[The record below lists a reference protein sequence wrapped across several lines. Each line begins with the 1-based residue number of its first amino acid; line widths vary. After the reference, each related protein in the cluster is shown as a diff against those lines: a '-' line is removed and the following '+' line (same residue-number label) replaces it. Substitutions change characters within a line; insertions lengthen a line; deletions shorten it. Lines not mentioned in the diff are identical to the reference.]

1 MWFQKDLRLK
11 DYKTCLLDGETI
23 YREQMLFGNKKHE
36 VYMVNK
42 RKIVL
47 SKDDDKRLV
56 QADGITTL
64 AREYAALAA

>member
-1 MWFQKDLRLK
+1 MWFLKDLRLK

-47 SKDDDKRLV
+47 NKDDDKRLV

>member
-1 MWFQKDLRLK
+1 MWFQKDVRLK

-47 SKDDDKRLV
+47 NKDDDKRLV

>member
-1 MWFQKDLRLK
+1 MK

>member
-47 SKDDDKRLV
+47 NKDDDKRLV